1 MIKARLNTTNFCF
14 EAYGSTADKAR
25 AALIAGLKTHA
36 KQYRIERPDW
46 WVEWEEEI
54 YITPIQL
61 NAAYRD
67 SEQIKDQS

>member
-14 EAYGSTADKAR
+14 EAYGSTAEKAK
-25 AALIAGLKTHA
+25 AALIAGLKNHA
-36 KQYRIERPDW
+36 KQYGIERANW

-54 YITPIQL
+54 YMTPIKL
-61 NAAYRD
+61 NTAYRD